1 MLKTNRKIS
10 LNLEI
15 FGPLSERSMY
25 ENPFF
30 QWWKC
35 VIMMMMKISA
45 LSEAI
50 FNQALTFYPKL
61 S

>member
-25 ENPFF
+25 EKPFF

-35 VIMMMMKISA
+35 VIMMMKISA

-50 FNQALTFYPKL
+50 FNQALTFYHKL